1 MELGNQVSC
10 KIRGGW
16 GGGCQ
21 KDNPREEALHRPQHV
36 CVRKY
41 RILWCRQDGGPQPA
55 THTRTLDTGW
65 QDCRESLLPFLLVDF

>member
-16 GGGCQ
+16 AQGGGGGQ
-21 KDNPREEALHRPQHV
+21 RDNPREEALHAPQHF

-41 RILWCRQDGGPQPA
+41 GLLWCRQDGGPQSA
-55 THTRTLDTGW
+55 THTGSLTLDGKSAERV
-65 QDCRESLLPFLLVDF
+65 C